1 MNKRLNKL
9 IHPYHRTPLSK
20 KKKWTIDIYNS
31 LDGSPEYYAETEKY
45 SQPLTVINIFCMIL
59 FLLHSLNDKIIDGE
73 QMSDCQRL
81 ETWGRGVWR
90 EGVQEGGGYSYKR
103 ATWDFPGGPVS
114 KIPHSQCRGPGFDP
128 WSGN

>member
-1 MNKRLNKL
+1 MNKRSNKL
-9 IHPYHRTPLSK
+9 IHPYHRTPHSK

-73 QMSDCQRL
+73 QMSGCQRL
-81 ETWGRGVWR
+81 ETWGRGVWG
-90 EGVQEGGGYSYKR
+90 EG
-103 ATWDFPGGPVS
+103 
-114 KIPHSQCRGPGFDP
+114 CRKEVGVAIKGNLGVP
-128 WSGN
+128 WWSSV